1 MGAGPP
7 TLVRSSD
14 RGSRLIAPRMSSSSP
29 PDSNRRAW
37 VVAWLL
43 ALALHALLVAG
54 IFWLRVPAAAAVRPP
69 EPEVVHVT
77 LAPDATQPEAPR
89 AYSEL
94 PKDRAD
100 TPPKQ
105 ADLLSN
111 VTSRARDREP
121 DGQTDLPRMHGE
133 SDARL
138 VKLEPEDSPS
148 RPPPPASA
156 ERPAKPAESREPAL
170 QKSDSRTADER
181 SDARFDSTSTERRLL
196 APPRMLSDVA
206 IRVNPGSFG
215 NAGIRQPEMNSDGN
229 AGLTGDVSLN
239 TTAWEYAP
247 WMERFSRKLM
257 DHWVAPLVY
266 SMGVLKDGGWCVLE
280 VEISKSGELLRCD
293 VLEQQEHHALTLA
306 AESAVRSSAPMERLP
321 DHFPEQTLILR
332 LRMIYPRIRP
342 R

>member
-1 MGAGPP
+1 MQE
-7 TLVRSSD
+7 S
-14 RGSRLIAPRMSSSSP
+14 PR

-37 VVAWLL
+37 LIAWLV
-43 ALALHALLVAG
+43 ALLLHAVVLVGAV
-54 IFWLRVPAAAAVRPP
+54 WLRVPVAASAR
-69 EPEVVHVT
+69 EPEVIHVS
-77 LAPDATQPEAPR
+77 LAPDPASLQQPR
-89 AYSEL
+89 AYTEL

-100 TPPKQ
+100 SPPKK

-121 DGQTDLPRMHGE
+121 GGDADLPRARGE
-133 SDARL
+133 SDARV
-138 VKLEPEDSPS
+138 VKLEREDSPS
-148 RPPPPASA
+148 RPPAAPESRPSRPDDSREKALEKAARTLESPADA
-156 ERPAKPAESREPAL
+156 RAES
-170 QKSDSRTADER
+170 TATD
-181 SDARFDSTSTERRLL
+181 RRVLT
-196 APPRMLSDVA
+196 PPRMLSDA
-206 IRVNPGSFG
+206 IRVNPGAFG
-215 NAGIRQPEMNSDGN
+215 NSDFRQPEMASDGN

-293 VLEQQEHHALTLA
+293 VLEQQEHRSLTLA
-306 AESAVRSSAPMERLP
+306 AESAVRSTAPMERLP
-321 DHFPEQTLILR
+321 ADFPEPTLVLR
-332 LRMIYPRIRP
+332 LRMIYPRILP